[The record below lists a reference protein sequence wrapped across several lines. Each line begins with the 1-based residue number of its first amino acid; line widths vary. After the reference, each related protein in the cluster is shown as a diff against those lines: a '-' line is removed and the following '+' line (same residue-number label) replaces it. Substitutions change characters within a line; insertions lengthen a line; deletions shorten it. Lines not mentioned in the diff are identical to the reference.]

1 MGIFFN
7 KALNKIT
14 IQLLQK
20 ETSFSKISI
29 EETMLDVQSSW
40 SQLQVYLARPQLLQ
54 SCKNTPFCLFL
65 SETDVK

>member
-20 ETSFSKISI
+20 ETSFPKISI
-29 EETMLDVQSSW
+29 EETMLDVRDHNYKST
-40 SQLQVYLARPQLLQ
+40 LRGLNCYRVV
-54 SCKNTPFCLFL
+54 KIHPFVCLFL